1 MSMSLF
7 PLLVVG
13 IDLDLVLFPSLLGQ
27 LLVSDQQNLLLLHQP
42 KQQPHNLSLH
52 LRLLLHIHQQLLLV
66 RKL

>member
-42 KQQPHNLSLH
+42 KPHNLSLH